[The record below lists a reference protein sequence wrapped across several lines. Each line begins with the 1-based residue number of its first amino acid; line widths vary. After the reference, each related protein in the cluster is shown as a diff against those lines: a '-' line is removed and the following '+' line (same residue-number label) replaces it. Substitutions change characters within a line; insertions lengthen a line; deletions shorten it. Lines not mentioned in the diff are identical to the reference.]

1 MGVADVLK
9 LAVELSSKIASRYGC
24 RIVASALYGSR
35 VAGYAKPSSDVDVLL
50 ILENYGK
57 GILYL
62 YEEYCGYLFAVLT
75 VDKALFELDL
85 EKGELGEF
93 VVGRLLT
100 PFIPIEGAEYL
111 KEASVKFK
119 MRVIL
124 ETLTSLKF
132 EYPEAYT
139 DLRIKPEFFLY
150 EKLWKRASI
159 YPPVKYSY
167 SRILSDELKS
177 KNLPVM
183 MEGFMEA
190 LKKLEAEGIVR
201 FENGY
206 VVPVKSPDVKASERV
221 LSIFKEVE
229 RATRAYITHGY
240 AGRSM
245 SPMKVAWEF
254 ASKVFRGSS
263 LKGRGTLEQ
272 PELYIYLPS
281 SAGYVSVLESFSPE
295 ALTEK
300 IQRFKGFKVESI
312 EKLGGT
318 LNFVDLITLRKN
330 GELNRVV
337 LKRFKD
343 WYGFKWFP
351 LSIWTLGVQKF
362 ALKGKTRMLKEY
374 SAFIRLSKWNLP
386 SPKIIYIS
394 LADKLLLTEYI
405 PGQTFDEVLSQLFS
419 KDDVESSTLEVC
431 RSVGKAMAKVHNRGM
446 VLGDPKPENIKL
458 FDSKVYFLDLEQSSM
473 GGDQAW
479 DLAELLYFTG
489 HMTLSSK
496 KAELYAS
503 SILDGYLEV
512 GRGEIIRKITDAK
525 YIRVFTMVA
534 PPNVLLAISR
544 VCKNYST
551 RKL

>member
-1 MGVADVLK
+1 MGVDDVLK
-9 LAVELSSKIASRYGC
+9 LIVELSGKIASEYRC
-24 RIVASALYGSR
+24 CIVASALYGSR

-50 ILENYGK
+50 ILENHDK
-57 GILYL
+57 GVLYR
-62 YEEYCGYLFAVLT
+62 YEKYCGYLFAVLT

-111 KEASVKFK
+111 KEASVKYK
-119 MRVIL
+119 MRVVL
-124 ETLTSLKF
+124 ETLESLQL

-167 SRILSDELKS
+167 SQMLSDELKPR
-177 KNLPVM
+177 NLPM
-183 MEGFMEA
+183 MMDGFMEA
-190 LKKLEAEGIVR
+190 LKKLEAEGIVK

-206 VVPVKSPDVKASERV
+206 VIPVKSLEMKPLKKV
-221 LSIFKEVE
+221 LSIFREVK
-229 RATRAYITHGY
+229 RATKAYITHGY
-240 AGRSM
+240 AGRSV

-254 ASKVFRGSS
+254 ASKALRGSD
-263 LKGRGTLEQ
+263 LGEHEELEQ
-272 PELYIYLPS
+272 PELYLYLPS
-281 SAGYVSVLESFSPE
+281 SIGYVSVLEKFSPE
-295 ALTEK
+295 ALTEG
-300 IQRFKGFKVESI
+300 IQHFKGFKIESI

-318 LNFVDLITLRKN
+318 LNFVDLITLRRN
-330 GELNRVV
+330 CELYRIV

-362 ALKGKTRMLKEY
+362 ALGGKTRMLKEY
-374 SAFIRLSKWNLP
+374 SAFMRLSKWNLP
-386 SPKIIYIS
+386 SPKVVYIG
-394 LADKLLLTEYI
+394 LADKLLLTEYV
-405 PGQTFDEVLSQLFS
+405 PGETFDRILSRFFS
-419 KDDVESSTLEVC
+419 GSDANYSVLEVC
-431 RSVGKAMAKVHNRGM
+431 RSVGRAMAEVHKRGM
-446 VLGDPKPENIKL
+446 ILGDPKPENIKL
-458 FDSKVYFLDLEQSSM
+458 FNSKIYFLDLEQSSM
-473 GGDQAW
+473 SGDQAW

-489 HMTLSSK
+489 HMTLSSR

-512 GRGEIIRKITDAK
+512 GEGSILEKVADVK

-534 PPNVLLAISR
+534 PPNVLLAMSR

>member
-1 MGVADVLK
+1 MDVNDILK
-9 LAVELSSKIASRYGC
+9 LAVELSGKIASECGC

-35 VAGYAKPSSDVDVLL
+35 VAGYAKPYSDVDVLL
-50 ILENYGK
+50 ILENYDK
-57 GILYL
+57 GVLYL

-75 VDKALFELDL
+75 VDKTLFELDL

-100 PFIPIEGAEYL
+100 PFIPMEGAEYL
-111 KEASVKFK
+111 KEASAEFK
-119 MRVIL
+119 MKVIL
-124 ETLTSLKF
+124 ETLTSLQS

-139 DLRIKPEFFLY
+139 NLRIKPEFFLY

-167 SRILSDELKS
+167 SRILSNELKPR
-177 KNLPVM
+177 NLPM
-183 MEGFMEA
+183 MMDGFMEA
-190 LKKLEAEGIVR
+190 LRKLEVEGIVK

-206 VVPVKSPDVKASERV
+206 VVPVKNLELETSKKS
-221 LSIFKEVE
+221 LSIFKEVK
-229 RATRAYITHGY
+229 RATKAYITHGY
-240 AGRSM
+240 AGRRV

-254 ASKVFRGSS
+254 ASKVFRGSV
-263 LKGRGTLEQ
+263 LREHGELEQ
-272 PELYIYLPS
+272 SELYLYLPS
-281 SAGYVSVLESFSPE
+281 SIGYVSVLERFSPE
-295 ALTEK
+295 ALTEN
-300 IQRFKGFKVESI
+300 IQHFKGFKIESI

-318 LNFVDLITLRKN
+318 LNFVDLITLRRN
-330 GELNRVV
+330 GEHYRIV

-362 ALKGKTRMLKEY
+362 ALGGKTRMLKEY
-374 SAFIRLSKWNLP
+374 SAFMKLSKWNLP
-386 SPKIIYIS
+386 SPKVVYIS
-394 LADKLLLTEYI
+394 LVDKLLLTEYV
-405 PGQTFDEVLSQLFS
+405 PGQTFDRILSEFFS
-419 KDDVESSTLEVC
+419 GSNTAPSILEVC
-431 RSVGKAMAKVHNRGM
+431 RNVGKAMAEVHKRGM
-446 VLGDPKPENIKL
+446 VLGDPKPENIKI
-458 FDSKVYFLDLEQSSM
+458 FNSKVYFLDLEQSSM

-496 KAELYAS
+496 KAELYVS
-503 SILDGYLEV
+503 SILDGYLKVEGGSILEKV
-512 GRGEIIRKITDAK
+512 ADAK
-525 YIRVFTMVA
+525 YLRVFTMVA
-534 PPNVLLAISR
+534 SPNVLLAMSR